1 MLALEG
7 YSAIYLSRGAHPT
20 GRKIFFEGEKSKSSY
35 MYING
40 VESGTLP
47 YIYAGVLSPQDTI
60 SYKIYFIK
68 KRGTKCQQYGKAV
81 KHTKMGSRYS
91 QTQTWEVKT
100 AENTYTGPYTC
111 TEYPHRF

>member
-20 GRKIFFEGEKSKSSY
+20 GIKKIFEGEKSKSSY

-40 VESGTLP
+40 VEIGTLP

-60 SYKIYFIK
+60 SYK
-68 KRGTKCQQYGKAV
+68 
-81 KHTKMGSRYS
+81 
-91 QTQTWEVKT
+91 
-100 AENTYTGPYTC
+100 
-111 TEYPHRF
+111 RFY